1 MSENTLHF
9 SIARSR
15 SCTQHGIRICFVS
28 VMSCSRLS
36 NSLALRSQVP
46 KCNKSA
52 FSTHRKKINT
62 NLPST
67 KTTCLHSL
75 GKVVHIQEKTKG
87 QWGINCLAQHW
98 RKQRGGKN
106 NNKRTKHL
114 RSRKRMSQ
122 GPEVQ
127 IIWQQAES
135 TVHCHRSLHS
145 PIIHK
150 VLLHSNGVNRATCN
164 RSFTVVQDKPIH
176 ASL

>member
-15 SCTQHGIRICFVS
+15 SCTQHGIRIFFVS

-52 FSTHRKKINT
+52 FSTHRKKNK

-87 QWGINCLAQHW
+87 QWGINCLAQHC
-98 RKQRGGKN
+98 RKQRGGKKQQQK
-106 NNKRTKHL
+106 NKTSKKQKEDEPGTRSSDHL
-114 RSRKRMSQ
+114 
-122 GPEVQ
+122 
-127 IIWQQAES
+127 
-135 TVHCHRSLHS
+135 
-145 PIIHK
+145 
-150 VLLHSNGVNRATCN
+150 ATG
-164 RSFTVVQDKPIH
+164 
-176 ASL
+176 

>member
-75 GKVVHIQEKTKG
+75 GKVVQIQEKTKG

-98 RKQRGGKN
+98 RKQRGKKKQQQKN
-106 NNKRTKHL
+106 ETSKEQKEDEPGTRSSDHLATGWKHGTL
-114 RSRKRMSQ
+114 PQVITFSN
-122 GPEVQ
+122 
-127 IIWQQAES
+127 
-135 TVHCHRSLHS
+135 HS
-145 PIIHK
+145 
-150 VLLHSNGVNRATCN
+150 
-164 RSFTVVQDKPIH
+164 
-176 ASL
+176 